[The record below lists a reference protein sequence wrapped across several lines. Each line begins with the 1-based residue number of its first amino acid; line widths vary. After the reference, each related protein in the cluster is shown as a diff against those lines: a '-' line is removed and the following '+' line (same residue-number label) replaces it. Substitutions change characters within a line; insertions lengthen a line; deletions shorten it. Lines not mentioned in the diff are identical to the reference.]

1 MKICV
6 VAAAD
11 ASNLAI
17 LNILREFEKRGHTID
32 IYTYFTDA
40 NSTRMFSKLKADL
53 KNVAQL
59 TQDIIA
65 QYDIAF
71 CGTDAMH
78 HLIWFDIYVFS
89 YNFIMNEWTTAGADF
104 MFTAMLKRRSR
115 WKEVCPTIAVGVAK
129 NDTPIGRCIGKQILY
144 IDAGHIPF
152 GHKGKEQVA
161 DMLLDICNAYPDYK
175 LVVKPRWLLQD
186 RENQTHRNS
195 EHIYNLLEAKTM
207 GELPANLVL
216 LDKHL
221 DLQTLIDESDC
232 VVTTSISC
240 YMDAALRGKGV
251 IVVGGLDCEDQYQLR
266 KNVALKQDYEY
277 ALDAKCVVDY
287 KDIIKYLPY
296 GIKVSDEHICK
307 IVPCRWGASSHVVD
321 IVEYVYGEFLKKGVY
336 PQIKDYTFNNYKNE
350 IEIDLSLNMQEL
362 KYLRI
367 KNAII
372 GTFRM
377 FSYIDVN
384 IDLNEWYKEL
394 NNVYKKYSLN
404 ERGLQDLKIYM
415 QSKWNE
421 LLVKNKLRLMD
432 DSINQSYLLKALF
445 VLGFYDDICSITPEK
460 ILCIGPYHFYMA
472 RICRK
477 QCEIPEALGH
487 YIKYIEENQCRTYE
501 KYFEDS
507 NFAVKE
513 AYSFIFEKCNK
524 YTIEPKCLAEIYLSL
539 YKHEYQRLIGKD
551 LLVNVHSLIPVIV
564 EQLEE
569 NNEFIIAKECLD
581 IYARNIKTLVI
592 DVYEAK
598 IHNIEIEKER
608 IKTSV
613 SYKVGRGITWF
624 PRKIRKVFKSLRQGG
639 VAKVWNNNIVKMKRV
654 IEEQHIFQITNTFF
668 EKVLRGFN
676 IYEKVMREYGSNAE
690 LFLSAEA
697 TGDAYIYGMMLKS
710 YVNRNYPDK
719 EPVYGVF
726 GRSSVTVAKLFGI
739 RNCISLSKDEFHFL
753 YNLLMFALN
762 NILHM
767 KSLHYHCF
775 YKHICILSY
784 VEGIHNLN
792 ILSQAMF
799 FLDIQN
805 SSEFVKPTFFYDNKS
820 LDELFRKLKCVQNR
834 TILLSPYAKSV
845 KSIPMYFWIQLTERL
860 KEKGFSV
867 CTNSIGETEPP
878 IYGTTAVFIPYDQ
891 SVPFVERAGAVIG
904 LRSGFLDVVSSAK
917 CLKISLCNENNYKRG
932 ICHISE
938 SFSLSAMYEEPDQ
951 YDFLYSAET
960 SMDLLDQLV
969 RMVSD
974 EFESEE

>member
-104 MFTAMLKRRSR
+104 MFTTMMKRRSR

-195 EHIYNLLEAKTM
+195 EHIYNLLEAKTR

-296 GIKVSDEHICK
+296 GIKVSDEHIYK

-362 KYLRI
+362 KYLRM
-367 KNAII
+367 KNAVI
-372 GTFRM
+372 GTSRM

-394 NNVYKKYSLN
+394 NNVYKSYSLN

-415 QSKWNE
+415 QGKWNE
-421 LLVKNKLRLMD
+421 LLVKNQLELMD
-432 DSINQSYLLKALF
+432 DSINQSYLLNALF

-501 KYFEDS
+501 KYSVDS
-507 NFAVKE
+507 SFAVKE

-539 YKHEYQRLIGKD
+539 YKHEYQRLIRKD

-569 NNEFIIAKECLD
+569 NNKFVIAKECLD

-654 IEEQHIFQITNTFF
+654 IEEQHIFQIWSVFYT
-668 EKVLRGFN
+668 KVLRGFSLYLELLN
-676 IYEKVMREYGSNAE
+676 KYGNNSY
-690 LFLSAEA
+690 F
-697 TGDAYIYGMMLKS
+697 AY
-710 YVNRNYPDK
+710 
-719 EPVYGVF
+719 
-726 GRSSVTVAKLFGI
+726 
-739 RNCISLSKDEFHFL
+739 
-753 YNLLMFALN
+753 
-762 NILHM
+762 
-767 KSLHYHCF
+767 
-775 YKHICILSY
+775 
-784 VEGIHNLN
+784 
-792 ILSQAMF
+792 
-799 FLDIQN
+799 
-805 SSEFVKPTFFYDNKS
+805 
-820 LDELFRKLKCVQNR
+820 
-834 TILLSPYAKSV
+834 
-845 KSIPMYFWIQLTERL
+845 
-860 KEKGFSV
+860 
-867 CTNSIGETEPP
+867 
-878 IYGTTAVFIPYDQ
+878 
-891 SVPFVERAGAVIG
+891 
-904 LRSGFLDVVSSAK
+904 
-917 CLKISLCNENNYKRG
+917 
-932 ICHISE
+932 
-938 SFSLSAMYEEPDQ
+938 
-951 YDFLYSAET
+951 
-960 SMDLLDQLV
+960 
-969 RMVSD
+969 
-974 EFESEE
+974 